1 MTTLSALP
9 AHAVV
14 VACSGCTPFIARAIL
29 VGALQIGTYDHFRA
43 FFTSAGIASPF
54 LVVTAASASA
64 GALYSAA
71 TMPLETLK
79 NALAF
84 QRRDALTG
92 SLQYASMSHAARS
105 IVTTRGVAALWN
117 GFTPYYV
124 RCSVFSVAMFS
135 AVEWLRSLLQ

>member
-1 MTTLSALP
+1 MVPCTLMKLA
-9 AHAVV
+9 
-14 VACSGCTPFIARAIL
+14 ACSGCTPFIARAVL

-43 FFTSAGIASPF
+43 FFTSAGVTSPF
-54 LVVTAASASA
+54 IVVAAASASA

-84 QRRDALTG
+84 QRRDVLTD
-92 SLQYASMSHAARS
+92 SFQYTSMTHAARS
-105 IVTTRGVAALWN
+105 IVATRGVTALWS